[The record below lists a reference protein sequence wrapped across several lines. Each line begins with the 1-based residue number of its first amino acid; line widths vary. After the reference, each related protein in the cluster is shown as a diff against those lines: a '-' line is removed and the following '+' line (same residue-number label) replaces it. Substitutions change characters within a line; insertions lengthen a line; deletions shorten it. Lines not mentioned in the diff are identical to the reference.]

1 LKSTLQIPCFD
12 RFPAQPTITVVS
24 QADILASI
32 IRQEAES
39 MRFQDP
45 EIEKHGSFWR
55 VRAYVPRLDGKGGVE
70 RIRKSFILGRNT
82 GPGALTS
89 GQAKMAKQRLMSTIN
104 QGAMVIASQIPFGVL
119 LDQYKLTGMGP
130 LKTSTVAKYMSF
142 IGKHIEPSFRSM
154 TLAEI
159 DRGTVQMWVSGLVK
173 DGLEPSTVESLRNCL
188 SAIFTFAEDVKL
200 WDGRNPCE
208 RVTVPKRPRD
218 RKPRREK
225 RLITLEELQR
235 FLASIED
242 TAICK
247 AVDARLI
254 VRLACTTTLRVGEV
268 LGLQYGDLKNDMA
281 HVQRRVYR
289 GDIDEPKSEA
299 SKRWVLIGTLAQE
312 LGKGPANAFIFRRL
326 QEPLDDRDLQQHVFR
341 PAAERAGIYYPGFG
355 MHAFRRAAIT
365 WRQSIGG
372 AGPLEAMKA
381 AGHTR
386 ADMTMLYTLGDAER
400 ERAQVAAVQAAI
412 AGGGKKGRLQ

>member
-1 LKSTLQIPCFD
+1 
-12 RFPAQPTITVVS
+12 
-24 QADILASI
+24 
-32 IRQEAES
+32 

-70 RIRKSFILGRNT
+70 RIRKSFILGRSS

-89 GQAKMAKQRLMSTIN
+89 GQAKMAKQRLMATIN
-104 QGAMVIASQIPFGVL
+104 QGSVIIASQIPFGVL

-130 LKTSTVAKYMSF
+130 LKVSTVAKYMSF
-142 IGKHIEPSFRSM
+142 INKHIEPSFRAM

-159 DRGTVQMWVSGLVK
+159 DRATVQMWVTGLVK
-173 DGLEPSTVESLRNCL
+173 DGLEPSSVESLRNCL
-188 SAIFTFAEDVKL
+188 SAIFTFAEDIKL

-208 RVTVPKRPRD
+208 RISIPKRPRD
-218 RKPRREK
+218 RAPRREK
-225 RLITLEELQR
+225 RLITMQQLQR
-235 FLASIED
+235 FLSEIED
-242 TAICK
+242 TAICS
-247 AVDARLI
+247 AESARLI
-254 VRLACTTTLRVGEV
+254 VRLACATTLRVGEI
-268 LGLQYGDLKNDMA
+268 LGLQWGDINGDMV

-299 SKRWVLIGTLAQE
+299 AKRWVPLGTLARE
-312 LGKGPANAFIFRRL
+312 LGTPGAAHALIFRRA

-341 PAAERAGIYYPGFG
+341 PAAKRARIYYPGFG

-365 WRQSIGG
+365 WRQTIGG
-372 AGPLEAMKA
+372 AGPLEAMNS
-381 AGHTR
+381 AGQ
-386 ADMTMLYTLGDAER
+386 ASLGMTKLYTLGDVDR

-412 AGGGKKGRLQ
+412 AAGAGVKKGTLQ